1 MDFTHAFTTE
11 GGSAS
16 VLFIDIAAGYDHAV
30 ALDSDGNVWAWG
42 RNDYGQAGDNSLTD
56 QLTPVQVQGL
66 TGITQIAA
74 GAYHNLAL
82 DNFGTVWAWGAKLGW
97 QLGNGTKTNSTV
109 PVPVSGLSD
118 VIAIATGTSHSIS
131 LKGDGTVWTWG
142 TNSYYELGHGL
153 GGTTDE
159 LVPGQVPNLFNV
171 IDIAG
176 GYNFTTVLKQNNTV
190 WSWGRN
196 RAGQLGTGDITDRRV
211 PTPALLSANV
221 ASIHASLS
229 ERAFAVMSDGSI
241 WGWGYNGGSGAVGNG
256 SGFDQLSPVKVFE
269 NAVHLSSGREHTVAL
284 AADSS
289 LWAWGRNREGEY
301 GTGGIGSSSTPV
313 PGADIADVTAVAAGG
328 YFTVVI
334 KENGTAWCWGSNGY
348 GQLGNNNTDSSSFPV
363 QVMMEQP

>member
-1 MDFTHAFTTE
+1 M
-11 GGSAS
+11 G
-16 VLFIDIAAGYDHAV
+16 L
-30 ALDSDGNVWAWG
+30 G
-42 RNDYGQAGDNSLTD
+42 RNDYGQAGDSSLTD

-82 DNFGTVWAWGAKLGW
+82 DSFGTVWAWGQNGDG
-97 QLGNGTKTNSTV
+97 QLGNGTQTTSST
-109 PVPVSGLSD
+109 PVQVSGLSD
-118 VIAIATGTSHSIS
+118 IIAIATGTSHSIA
-131 LKGDGTVWTWG
+131 LKGNGTVWTWG

-196 RAGQLGTGDITDRRV
+196 RAGQLGTGDTTDRNIPV
-211 PTPALLSANV
+211 AALLPATV
-221 ASIHASLS
+221 DSIHASLS
-229 ERAFAVMSDGSI
+229 ERAFAVMSDGSV
-241 WGWGYNGGSGAVGNG
+241 WGWGNNGSYGAVGNG
-256 SGFDQLSPVKVFE
+256 SGLNQLSPVKVFE
-269 NAVHLSSGREHTVAL
+269 NTVHLSSGKEHTVAL

-301 GTGGIGSSSTPV
+301 APEASVPV
-313 PGADIADVTAVAAGG
+313 PPLFQVLILQMSPLSQQEVISPLSSRKTARHGAGEA
-328 YFTVVI
+328 TV
-334 KENGTAWCWGSNGY
+334 
-348 GQLGNNNTDSSSFPV
+348 TDSSVIITQTPHRF
-363 QVMMEQP
+363 QFK